1 MRRGGVLALA
11 MALGSTLAGAQRDAH
26 FAGVP
31 AKDHGKVN
39 PLAGKPEAVE
49 AGAALYKAHC
59 AECHGADGRGDGAK
73 KPSLRTPAVQA
84 ATDGDLE
91 WFLRQGDLRHGM
103 PSWSGLTQAQ
113 RWALVAYLRRLRYAG
128 VSGVGKETAGSLRQ

>member
-1 MRRGGVLALA
+1 MRHQALVLLAVLFSLGVVAP
-11 MALGSTLAGAQRDAH
+11 AQQGVH

-31 AKDHGKVN
+31 AKDHGRLN
-39 PLAGKPEAVE
+39 PMAAKPDAVA

-59 AECHGADGRGDGAK
+59 AECHQADARGDGAK
-73 KPSLRTPAVQA
+73 KPSLRTPEVRS

-103 PSWSGLTQAQ
+103 PSWSSLTQAQ
-113 RWALVAYLRRLRYAG
+113 RWALVAYLR
-128 VSGVGKETAGSLRQ
+128 SLQ